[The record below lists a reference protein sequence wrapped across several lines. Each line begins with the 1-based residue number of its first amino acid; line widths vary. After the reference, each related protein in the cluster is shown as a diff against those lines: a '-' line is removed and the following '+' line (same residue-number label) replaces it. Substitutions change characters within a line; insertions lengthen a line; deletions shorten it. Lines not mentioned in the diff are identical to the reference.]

1 MHDDLERIEYVDEMG
16 RSRIGTRKEAMEAE
30 MARRKSSKNVPAPPP
45 AANSSYAEVLWVA
58 RLVLMAKLTSPGSPT

>member
-30 MARRKSSKNVPAPPP
+30 MAKRKSSKNVPAPPP
-45 AANSSYAEVLWVA
+45 AANSSYAEVL
-58 RLVLMAKLTSPGSPT
+58 